1 MPPALPIARLRAV
14 LGAFSPGYWTF
25 YAAAFCMDIGFGLFF
40 FLFNLYLTDLR
51 FDESV
56 IGRTMAFL
64 TLGNVA
70 ATIPATIL
78 VRRRGLRPLLLI
90 TFTAV
95 PLLCVLRTV
104 ILWLPAQYGLAF
116 LTGAALCGW
125 PICFSPAIA
134 ALTTVENRATGFSI
148 AFATGIGLGSLA
160 GIAGGF
166 LPRLFQSALPHTTL
180 IDGIRIVLQM
190 ACALILLGA
199 LPLLRLS
206 FSRNPASSS
215 PVPGNPAPP
224 KKRTR
229 IFHPFLFRFLPPFV
243 LWNVVTG
250 SFPIFGAVYLQKV
263 LSIPLTNLGAVFS
276 GSQLLQFCAVLLA
289 PLLFRRIGLTRGI
302 AAAQAATAFFLVL
315 IAVTRFAPFAVSF
328 YLLYFAA
335 QFMCSPGIYNLLMDS
350 VPEEERST
358 ASATQNLSG
367 ALCQA
372 ATQAVTGISIVAF
385 GYRPVL
391 FVNAGVALIA
401 ALLFFSLKL
410 RNDTAAQASAR
421 EVLSSQPDLHIEK
434 AL

>member
-1 MPPALPIARLRAV
+1 MPFALPTARLRAA
-14 LGAFSPGYWTF
+14 LGGFSPGYWTF

-40 FLFNLYLTDLR
+40 FLFNLFLTDLH

-56 IGRTMAFL
+56 IGRTMACL

-78 VRRRGLRPLLLI
+78 VRRHGLRPLLLI

-95 PLLCVLRTV
+95 PLLCVMRTV

-134 ALTTVENRATGFSI
+134 ALTTAKNRAAGFSI

-166 LPRLFQSALPHTTL
+166 LPRFFQSTL
-180 IDGIRIVLQM
+180 SHATLVDGVRIVLQM
-190 ACALILLGA
+190 ACVLIILGV
-199 LPLLRLS
+199 LPLLSLS
-206 FSRNPASSS
+206 FPRMPAALDPASS
-215 PVPGNPAPP
+215 

-229 IFHPFLFRFLPPFV
+229 IFHPFLVRFLPPFV

-250 SFPIFGAVYLQKV
+250 SFPIFGAIYLQK
-263 LSIPLTNLGAVFS
+263 SIGIPLTSLGTVFS

-289 PLLFRRIGLTRGI
+289 PFLFRRIGLIRGI
-302 AAAQAATAFFLVL
+302 AAAQVGTAFFLIL

-328 YLLYFAA
+328 YLFYFAA

-372 ATQAVTGISIVAF
+372 ATQAITGIAIVAF

-391 FVNAGVALIA
+391 FANAGAAVIA
-401 ALLFFSLKL
+401 ALLFLGLKMQ
-410 RNDTAAQASAR
+410 NTAAAKTPGHEAF
-421 EVLSSQPDLHIEK
+421 SSQPDLHIEK

>member
-1 MPPALPIARLRAV
+1 MPPALPIARLRAA
-14 LGAFSPGYWTF
+14 LGGFSTGYWTF

-40 FLFNLYLTDLR
+40 FLFNLYLTDMR

-56 IGRTMAFL
+56 IGRAMACL

-70 ATIPATIL
+70 GTIPATIL
-78 VRRRGLRPLLLI
+78 VRRHGLRPLLLI
-90 TFTAV
+90 TFIAV
-95 PLLCVLRTV
+95 PLLCILRTMF
-104 ILWLPAQYGLAF
+104 LWLPAQYGFAF
-116 LTGAALCGW
+116 LTGVALCGW

-134 ALTTVENRATGFSI
+134 ALTTTKNRAAGFSV

-166 LPRLFQSALPHTTL
+166 LPRFFQSMLPDATL
-180 IDGIRIVLQM
+180 VDGIRIVLWM
-190 ACALILLGA
+190 ACVLTILGV

-206 FSRNPASSS
+206 FPRNPAPRDPAS
-215 PVPGNPAPP
+215 PE
-224 KKRTR
+224 KRTR

-250 SFPIFGAVYLQKV
+250 SFPVFGAVYLQKA
-263 LSIPLTNLGAVFS
+263 LGIPLTSLGAVFS

-289 PLLFRRIGLTRGI
+289 PLLFRRIGLSRGV
-302 AAAQAATAFFLVL
+302 AAAQAVTAFFLVL

-335 QFMCSPGIYNLLMDS
+335 QYMCSPGIYNLLMDS

-385 GYRPVL
+385 GYKPVL
-391 FVNAGVALIA
+391 FANAGAALIA
-401 ALLFFSLKL
+401 ALLFLGLKIQ
-410 RNDTAAQASAR
+410 NTAVAQNS
-421 EVLSSQPDLHIEK
+421 EHELFSSQPDLHIEK

>member
-1 MPPALPIARLRAV
+1 MPSALSIARLRAAV
-14 LGAFSPGYWTF
+14 GGFSRGYWTF

-40 FLFNLYLTDLR
+40 FLFNLYLTDLH

-56 IGRTMAFL
+56 IGRAMACL

-78 VRRRGLRPLLLI
+78 VRRYGLRPLLLI
-90 TFTAV
+90 TFTV
-95 PLLCVLRTV
+95 LPLLCVMRTT

-134 ALTTVENRATGFSI
+134 ALTTTKNRATGFSI

-166 LPRLFQSALPHTTL
+166 LPRFFQSALPHATL

-190 ACALILLGA
+190 ACVLTFLGV

-206 FSRNPASSS
+206 FPRNPEPREPAS
-215 PVPGNPAPP
+215 P
-224 KKRTR
+224 KKRIR
-229 IFHPFLFRFLPPFV
+229 IFHPFLLRFLPPFV

-250 SFPIFGAVYLQKV
+250 SFPIFGAIYLQK
-263 LSIPLTNLGAVFS
+263 SIGIPLTSLGAVFS

-289 PLLFRRIGLTRGI
+289 PFLFRRIGLTRAI
-302 AAAQAATAFFLVL
+302 AAAQVTTAIFLIL
-315 IAVTRFAPFAVSF
+315 IAITRFAPFAVSF

-335 QFMCSPGIYNLLMDS
+335 QFMCSPGIYSLLMDS

-391 FVNAGVALIA
+391 FANAGAALIA
-401 ALLFFSLKL
+401 ALLFLGLKIQ
-410 RNDTAAQASAR
+410 NSTAA
-421 EVLSSQPDLHIEK
+421 EGPGYETFPSQPDLNIEK